1 MRNNS
6 KKILIISVLA
16 LAMMGCEALGFN
28 EYSKRNAES
37 ADVLA
42 KMEQARGDFNDVSK
56 VVRIEQPPV
65 SLTPLDEVIDTS
77 YLMQRVSVSQSRV
90 PLSLMMD
97 DLLSQVGV
105 TAWYGDGVAMDA
117 PVSLNFEG
125 PLSGALNAIER
136 QLNIGFAA
144 EEDRVKVERFVSKT
158 FELELP
164 PGMINDQ
171 IGASESSGGGD
182 EEGGETK
189 IEGQYVTL
197 SNSDVDTFTEVA
209 EGIKALLAQ
218 DPDLSNGEA
227 GKPGSDND
235 SLVGS
240 VRAIPALSRIVVR
253 TTPSRME
260 EVIAFVNDNKS
271 SLTRQVAVEVQIL
284 EFRSNLGHNRGVDW
298 NLIRDIG
305 GGNSLSFFIPGT
317 DLLSNSA
324 NPSFAFTGGGKWD
337 GTTALINALNKQGQ
351 VSTETPITIL
361 VQNHQTN
368 HVTQENIIEFV
379 ENTKSNSSE
388 GVVTTETERGKRRE
402 GVDFIVVPNI
412 QRDHVYLRASGMLTK
427 IEALVREEVAG
438 EIQTFPRMRESKIN
452 FANKLKYGQTMVI
465 ASVSQTDTGTE
476 ENTFLGIPF
485 LGGTSAKTQRVDT
498 LVLLTPRR
506 AD

>member
-1 MRNNS
+1 MRNNT
-6 KKILIISVLA
+6 KNVFMISLLTLA
-16 LAMMGCEALGFN
+16 LMGCEALGLN
-28 EYSKRNAES
+28 EYGKRNAES
-37 ADVLA
+37 SELLA
-42 KMEQARGDFNDVSK
+42 KIEQERGYFSDTNK

-77 YLMQRVSVSQSRV
+77 YLKRSVSVSQSRV

-105 TAWYGDGVAMDA
+105 SAWYGDGIAMD
-117 PVSLNFEG
+117 SLVTLHYEG
-125 PLSGALNAIER
+125 ALSGALNALER
-136 QLNIGFAA
+136 QLNIGFSP
-144 EEDRVKVERFVSKT
+144 EEKRVKVERFVSKT

-164 PGMINDQ
+164 PGMISDQ
-171 IGASESSGGGD
+171 IGASESSGSGD
-182 EEGGETK
+182 EEEGETK
-189 IEGQYVTL
+189 IEGQFVTL
-197 SNSDVDTFTEVA
+197 SNSDVDVFSEVA

-218 DPDLSNGEA
+218 EPELTK
-227 GKPGSDND
+227 GKDSLGGDND

-240 VRAIPALSRIVVR
+240 VQAIPALSRIVVR
-253 TTPSRME
+253 TTPSRMA
-260 EVIAFVNDNKS
+260 EVNTFVSDSKA
-271 SLTRQVAVEVQIL
+271 SLMRQVAIEVQVL

-298 NLIRDIG
+298 NIIRDIG

-317 DLLSNSA
+317 DIISNSV

-379 ENTKSNSSE
+379 ENTKSNSDE

-402 GVDFIVVPNI
+402 GVDFIVVPNV
-412 QRDHVYLRASGMLTK
+412 QRDHVYVRASGLLTK

-465 ASVSQTDTGTE
+465 ASVSQMDTSTE
-476 ENTFLGIPF
+476 ENTFFGIPF

-506 AD
+506 ADG